1 MSIEGSTARHATLM
15 RATFAILLLF
25 ATSAWA
31 SEPTFTGQTYPGR
44 THIRQ
49 QIHGDLNN
57 DGIQDLIT
65 ASENAATITTFISN
79 GNGSFQPG
87 VDHAINTPNGSIG
100 LATGDIDRDGKADIL
115 VTNGTNI
122 LTIFYGN
129 GNGTFT
135 RVNYMLPTPNVA
147 TGAVVSDF
155 NRDGKPDIA
164 LAVQTGST
172 SFGVRRFFGT
182 GTRTLG
188 SSASVYSQST
198 PITGI
203 FTGDL
208 DGDAK
213 ADIVAVSGQCFR
225 GGGCTTQVARLFGDG
240 AGNFSVIQNSLDG
253 FNDISLADLNKDGR
267 SDIVSAFGSAISGTQ
282 ASGIHV
288 IYGSAT
294 RSAFNALIFSDP
306 AQSQY
311 FPAPTVADF
320 NGDGKNDIAVIVN
333 RTPCSGCAATEAL
346 LVFDGGSNFTSIAIS
361 EVAPAPSILVAPLT
375 AMDIDPKSGNKKPD
389 LVTSNYDTGVLN
401 VLLNTTSTG
410 TYSMCPDS
418 ASPEAIHF
426 CSPASGAIFSG
437 SVPFSVAVNSFYSIR
452 KLEIWVN
459 GAKKSETYNT
469 YATEAFV
476 DTNLALANGTYT
488 ATLIAAGYDN
498 RLIKKNV
505 SFSVGGVNSC
515 PAPSTSTQVIICSPA
530 NGSTVSSPVS
540 VVAKGGSSVTFMEVW
555 VDGTKRFQT
564 SGNSVNTSLTLA
576 AGSHKMTVFG
586 RNSSGVVGSAVS
598 TFTVH

>member
-1 MSIEGSTARHATLM
+1 MSIEGSTAPRPRMRPTL
-15 RATFAILLLF
+15 FALLLLF
-25 ATSAWA
+25 TLCTWA
-31 SEPTFTGQTYPGR
+31 SEPTFPGQTYPGR

-49 QIHGDLNN
+49 QIHADLNN
-57 DGIQDLIT
+57 DGVQDLIT
-65 ASENAATITTFISN
+65 ASDNASAITTFINN
-79 GNGSFQPG
+79 GNGSFQAG

-135 RVNYMLPTPNVA
+135 RVNYTLPSPNVA
-147 TGAVVSDF
+147 TGVVVSDF

-164 LAVQTGST
+164 LAVQTGSS
-172 SFGVRRFFGT
+172 SFGVRRIFGT

-188 SSASVYSQST
+188 SSASVYSQSS

-225 GGGCTTQVARLFGDG
+225 GGGCVTQVARLFGDG
-240 AGNFSVIQNSLDG
+240 SGGFSVIQNALDG
-253 FNDISLADLNKDGR
+253 FANLTIADLNKDGK
-267 SDIVSAFGSAISGTQ
+267 SDIVAAFTNSVGTVP
-282 ASGIHV
+282 SGIQV
-288 IYGSAT
+288 VYGSAT
-294 RSAFNALIFSDP
+294 RSSYTPITYADP
-306 AQSQY
+306 ALADY
-311 FPAPTVADF
+311 LEAPQVADF
-320 NGDGKNDIAVIVN
+320 NGDGKNDVAALVIWN
-333 RTPCSGCAATEAL
+333 PCSTCASTESL
-346 LVFDGGSNFTSIAIS
+346 FVFDGASNFSSVSHSAIS
-361 EVAPAPSILVAPLT
+361 AAPTFPSPLT
-375 AMDIDPKSGNKKPD
+375 VMDIDPKLGNKKPD
-389 LVTSNYDTGVLN
+389 LITSNYDSGTLEALFN
-401 VLLNTTSTG
+401 STSSG
-410 TYSMCPDS
+410 TWSMCPDS
-418 ASPEAIHF
+418 ASPEAIHV
-426 CSPASGAIFSG
+426 CTPASGAIFSG
-437 SVPFSVAVNSFYSIR
+437 SVPFSVAANSFYPIR

-476 DTNLALANGTYT
+476 DTSLALANGTYT
-488 ATLIAAGYDN
+488 ATVVAAGYDN

-505 SFSVGGVNSC
+505 SFAVGGSSSC
-515 PAPSTSTQVIICSPA
+515 PAPSTGTGTVICSPA

-564 SGNSVNTSLTLA
+564 SGNNVSTSLTLA
-576 AGSHKMTVFG
+576 AGSHHLSVFG
-586 RNSSGVVGSAVS
+586 KNGSTVLSKAVS
-598 TFTVH
+598 DFTVH

>member
-1 MSIEGSTARHATLM
+1 MSIEGSTLR
-15 RATFAILLLF
+15 RAVSALAFILLCSTGIY
-25 ATSAWA
+25 AA
-31 SEPTFTGQTYPGR
+31 EPTFTGQTYAGR

-49 QIHGDLNN
+49 QIHADLNN
-57 DGIQDLIT
+57 DGVQDLIT
-65 ASENAATITTFISN
+65 ASDNAAAITTFISN
-79 GNGSFQPG
+79 GNGSFQAG

-135 RVNYMLPTPNVA
+135 RVNYTLPSPNVA
-147 TGAVVSDF
+147 TGVVVSDF

-164 LAVQTGST
+164 LAVQTGSST
-172 SFGVRRFFGT
+172 FGVRRFFGT

-188 SSASVYSQST
+188 SSASVYSQSA
-198 PITGI
+198 PITGV

-213 ADIVAVSGQCFR
+213 SDVVAVSGQCFR
-225 GGGCTTQVARLFGDG
+225 GGGCVTQVARLFGDG
-240 AGNFSVIQNSLDG
+240 AGNFSAIQNALDG
-253 FNDISLADLNKDGR
+253 FASLTLADLNKDGR
-267 SDIVSAFGSAISGTQ
+267 SDILAAFENSDTTPQ
-282 ASGIHV
+282 SGIEV
-288 IYGSAT
+288 VYGSAT
-294 RSAFNALIFSDP
+294 RSAYTPITYSDP
-306 AQSQY
+306 QPADY
-311 FPAPTVADF
+311 FEPPQVADF
-320 NGDGKNDIAVIVN
+320 NGDGKNDIAAVVN
-333 RTPCSGCAATEAL
+333 WTPCTGCAWTRSL
-346 LVFDGGSNFTSIAIS
+346 FVFDGASGFTSISRSAIDA
-361 EVAPAPSILVAPLT
+361 APTFPSPLT
-375 AMDIDPKSGNKKPD
+375 VMDIDPNAGNKRPD
-389 LVTSNYDTGVLN
+389 LFTSNYDTGVLD

-437 SVPFSVAVNSFYSIR
+437 SVPFSVAVNSFYPMR

-476 DTNLALANGTYT
+476 DTNLVLANGTYT

-505 SFSVGGVNSC
+505 SFSVGGASTC
-515 PAPSTSTQVIICSPA
+515 PAPSTATATVICSPA

-564 SGNSVNTSLTLA
+564 SGNNVSTSLTLA
-576 AGSHKMTVFG
+576 AGSHHLSVFG
-586 RNSSGVVGSAVS
+586 KNGSTVLSKAVS
-598 TFTVH
+598 DFTVK